1 MATKTIEIN
10 GKSMRI
16 SSNALLPRLYRYHFG
31 RDLIIDMRKFGKS
44 YQQVGTDSEGKPIYD
59 IDDTA
64 DTAILENV
72 SWLMLKQGGEDVG
85 DNIETWLEGMDDLSE
100 LYEIEHAC
108 FSLWKESEKQT
119 AKLKKK
125 NGRP

>member
-16 SSNALLPRLYRYHFG
+16 ASNALLPRLYRYHFG

-44 YQQVGTDSEGKPIYD
+44 YQQVGTDGEGKPIYD

-85 DNIETWLEGMDDLSE
+85 DNIETWLEGIDDLSE

>member
-16 SSNALLPRLYRYHFG
+16 ASNALLPRLYRYHFG

>member
-16 SSNALLPRLYRYHFG
+16 ASNALLPRLYRYHFG

-85 DNIETWLEGMDDLSE
+85 ENIETWLEGMDDLSE

-108 FSLWKESEKQT
+108 FFLWKESEKQT